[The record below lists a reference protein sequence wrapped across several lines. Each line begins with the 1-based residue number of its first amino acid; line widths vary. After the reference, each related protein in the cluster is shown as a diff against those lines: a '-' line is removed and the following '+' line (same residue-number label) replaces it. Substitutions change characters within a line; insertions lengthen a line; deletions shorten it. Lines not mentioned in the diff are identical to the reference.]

1 MYGSMVRCNKY
12 IYLYIYIF
20 YIYIYIHIYLYIIF
34 IFIIYIYRYYGE
46 VLNNLKH
53 GSGREFFRN
62 KDIYEGL
69 YANGKPNGAGVY

>member
-1 MYGSMVRCNKY
+1 MRCIINY
-12 IYLYIYIF
+12 IYVCIC
-20 YIYIYIHIYLYIIF
+20 
-34 IFIIYIYRYYGE
+34 RYYGE

-62 KDIYEGL
+62 KDVYEGL